1 VTARVGDPNAEICS
15 IANAAQLPRAGGS
28 DSGNLADVKTK
39 YLFFGL
45 GKLMSRCRVELGS

>member
-45 GKLMSRCRVELGS
+45 GKLMSRCRVESGS